1 MRAFFFIMLTLAAL
15 LAFAA
20 APAFAAA
27 TPEGTVP
34 LLQKAIDGSDA
45 ALLEKHMDLDS
56 VINKATDFVLADPTA
71 LKAAQ
76 QTPAVALLIA
86 GMGSDPKA
94 KAVLKKILVQETRG
108 FVTQGVSTGAFAGK
122 KASGKSKD
130 GGLLS
135 PLFADASKGRKEF
148 GPAKLL
154 ERKGGSAKVA
164 TSLYDAGAKER
175 YPLELRLEEQQ
186 GVWRVIEVMNIKQLI
201 TMASGA

>member
-1 MRAFFFIMLTLAAL
+1 MRLRFLFTLLVL
-15 LAFAA
+15 LAFPAIS
-20 APAFAAA
+20 AFAAS
-27 TPEGTVP
+27 PESTIP
-34 LLQKAIDGSDA
+34 LLQKSIDSSDA

-86 GMGSDPKA
+86 GMGADPKA
-94 KAVLKKILVQETRG
+94 KAMLKKILAQETRS
-108 FVTQGVSTGAFAGK
+108 FATQGVSSGAFAGK
-122 KASGKSKD
+122 KPSGKSND
-130 GGLLS
+130 SGLLS

-154 ERKGGSAKVA
+154 ERNGGSARVS
-164 TSLYDAGAKER
+164 TTLYDAGAKER

-186 GVWRVIEVMNIKQLI
+186 GVWRVMEVINIRQLI
-201 TMASGA
+201 SMASGA

>member
-1 MRAFFFIMLTLAAL
+1 MRLRFPLTLLVLSL
-15 LAFAA
+15 LVFSAV
-20 APAFAAA
+20 PAFAASPEA
-27 TPEGTVP
+27 TIPI
-34 LLQKAIDGSDA
+34 LQKSIDSSDA

-86 GMGSDPKA
+86 GMGADPKA
-94 KAVLKKILVQETRG
+94 KAMLKKILAQETRN
-108 FVTQGVSTGAFAGK
+108 FATQGVSSGAFAGK
-122 KASGKSKD
+122 KPSGKSKD

-154 ERKGGSAKVA
+154 ERKGGSAKVS

-186 GVWRVIEVMNIKQLI
+186 GVWRVVEVMNIRQLI
-201 TMASGA
+201 SMASGA